1 MLLKGFKHY
10 FITVLICVILC
21 YFLLS
26 FFVIGYDE
34 GMNTSK
40 TAIICAKV
48 MKYLTF
54 SLEFWATKIKMPG
67 ILAVLLCF
75 LTTTFVISFPLTV
88 IRNKFFSEK

>member
-1 MLLKGFKHY
+1 MLLKGFKYY
-10 FITVLICVILC
+10 FITVLIYVILC

-40 TAIICAKV
+40 TALVCVK
-48 MKYLTF
+48 MMGYLTF
-54 SLEFWATKIKMPG
+54 SLYFWADWIGLPG
-67 ILAVLLCF
+67 IVAVLLCF

-88 IRNKFFSEK
+88 IRNKFF